1 MGITIYSCE
10 RRKRQPSFAT
20 KNTCSNVLILGDQS
34 RQVVQICSQR
44 VRQVAKKREMLGSP
58 SRNSYVNRCNS
69 LEDPTQTITCRP
81 RHHDLQS
88 PKEASVTHVGKK
100 TILSNPSTCDNS
112 IPNPCK
118 RSFNILS
125 VYMDPS
131 YNVGSPTLPRQKSA
145 VIFLNTERLG

>member
-100 TILSNPSTCDNS
+100 PYCRILRLVITRFLILANDRSIYYQYTWIHPTMLDHQLSLGKNP
-112 IPNPCK
+112 
-118 RSFNILS
+118 
-125 VYMDPS
+125 PS
-131 YNVGSPTLPRQKSA
+131 YS
-145 VIFLNTERLG
+145 